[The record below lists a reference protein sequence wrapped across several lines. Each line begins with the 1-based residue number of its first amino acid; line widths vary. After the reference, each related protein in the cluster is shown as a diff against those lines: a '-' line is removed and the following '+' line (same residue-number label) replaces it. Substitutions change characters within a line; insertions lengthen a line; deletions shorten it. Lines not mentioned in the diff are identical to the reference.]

1 MSSTTETAAQQSAT
15 SGELSPSDAQ
25 LALSVAEQL
34 NRGDRHGAGQAFIEL
49 YNRHYTL
56 LRAFIA
62 SRAGRSDADDVAQ
75 EVWQRV
81 WQYLPTRF
89 RGGNFRAWVHEIAR
103 NYLIDCSRRQ
113 KTRPQLTSEFSRE
126 TDHSA
131 HAPSTRIEEAEKA
144 SALKR
149 CLDQLGQNN
158 ADAAKVVRAITA
170 GENYVE
176 ICERFSI
183 PKDRAYMLFHQA
195 KKQLT
200 QCVEQSQV

>member
-1 MSSTTETAAQQSAT
+1 MSSTTETAVQNSAT
-15 SGELSPSDAQ
+15 SGETAPSDAQ
-25 LALSVAEQL
+25 VALSVAEQL
-34 NRGDRHGAGQAFIEL
+34 NRGDRHAAGQAFIEL
-49 YNRHYTL
+49 YDRHYTL

-62 SRAGRSDADDVAQ
+62 SRAGRSDADDIAQ

-113 KTRPQLTSEFSRE
+113 KNRPQLTSEFSHQ

-131 HAPSTRIEEAEKA
+131 HGPSVRIEAAERA
-144 SALKR
+144 NALKR
-149 CLDQLGQNN
+149 CLELLGRDN

-170 GENYVE
+170 GVNYTE
-176 ICERFSI
+176 ICEQFSI